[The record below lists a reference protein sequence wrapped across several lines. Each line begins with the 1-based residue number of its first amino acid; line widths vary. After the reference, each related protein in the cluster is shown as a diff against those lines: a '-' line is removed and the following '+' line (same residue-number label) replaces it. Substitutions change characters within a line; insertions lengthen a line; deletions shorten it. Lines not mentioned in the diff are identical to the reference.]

1 MCPLFQFGNDSKQSM
16 AREVLGR
23 SGSVRM
29 RVLGE
34 SMLPS
39 IWPGDVITV
48 RQKPA
53 GEFLIGE
60 IGLFQESGHF
70 FAHRIH
76 KIVTMHDS
84 IYFITRGDSVPG
96 NDPPFHHADLL
107 GKVVA
112 IQRKDHRHVPAC
124 PLSLYARVA
133 GCILCHCNSLRSLS
147 LRFHA
152 CTALGRLRNSPRQ
165 LFDDGILLAGLH
177 RTK

>member
-1 MCPLFQFGNDSKQSM
+1 MRPLFQFGNDSKQSM
-16 AREVLGR
+16 ALEVLGQ

-34 SMLPS
+34 SMLPN

-53 GEFLIGE
+53 GKFLIGE
-60 IGLFQESGHF
+60 IGLFQKGGHF

-76 KIVTMHDS
+76 KIVTTHDS
-84 IYFITRGDSVPG
+84 IYFITRGDSVSD

-112 IQRKDHRHVPAC
+112 IQRNDHTHVPAC
-124 PLSLYARVA
+124 PLSLYARIA
-133 GCILCHCNSLRSLS
+133 GWILCHCNSLRSLL
-147 LRFHA
+147 LRSHA
-152 CTALGRLRNSPRQ
+152 CTALGRLRSSAQQ
-165 LFDDGILLAGLH
+165 LFDNGILLGGLL